1 MFLMVRGLRF
11 WEGRGGW
18 FGGWSWLFGLA
29 VSRARWFERI
39 VLERSCWNRAVPM
52 TPGSKTVVVNDRQ
65 VLLLPVCSRLQDL
78 LAEVRTR
85 SKNRMNNDYLIFDL
99 RRNV

>member
-1 MFLMVRGLRF
+1 
-11 WEGRGGW
+11 
-18 FGGWSWLFGLA
+18 
-29 VSRARWFERI
+29 
-39 VLERSCWNRAVPM
+39 M

-65 VLLLPVCSRLQDL
+65 VLLLPVCSRLQYL

-85 SKNRMNNDYLIFDL
+85 SKNLMNNDYLAFDL